1 MPEKITIAF
10 LAPSYLLY
18 AVPSGQS
25 VATAVFT
32 ISGTNPP
39 KVTEVPL
46 GRNAFVKVGGGPIG
60 GPALTQIKIKNG
72 GLIFPFSPTSGS
84 SITVGPDAYAILQP
98 VGDSDV
104 YELSIFYDGKDQIV
118 KFGKTDS

>member
-10 LAPSYLLY
+10 IAPSYLLY

-32 ISGTNPP
+32 TGSTNPP
-39 KVTEVPL
+39 MVTEVPL
-46 GRNAFVKVGGGPIG
+46 GRNTFHKVGGGQIG
-60 GPALTQIKIKNG
+60 GPVLTQIKIKNG
-72 GLIFPFSPTSGS
+72 GLIFPYSPVSGS
-84 SITVGPDAYAILQP
+84 SITVGPNAYAIFQP

-104 YELSIFYDGKDQIV
+104 YELSIFFDGKDQIV
-118 KFGKTDS
+118 KFEKAAS

>member
-1 MPEKITIAF
+1 MPEKITITF

-32 ISGTNPP
+32 TFSTNPP
-39 KVTEVPL
+39 TVTEVPL
-46 GRNAFVKVGGGPIG
+46 GRNTFVKVGGGKIG
-60 GPALTQIKIKNG
+60 GPTLTQIKIKNG
-72 GLIFPFSPTSGS
+72 GLIFTYSPASGS
-84 SITVGPDAYAILQP
+84 SITAGPDAYAIFQP

-104 YELSIFYDGKDQIV
+104 YELSVFFGGKDQIV
-118 KFGKTDS
+118 RFEKTES